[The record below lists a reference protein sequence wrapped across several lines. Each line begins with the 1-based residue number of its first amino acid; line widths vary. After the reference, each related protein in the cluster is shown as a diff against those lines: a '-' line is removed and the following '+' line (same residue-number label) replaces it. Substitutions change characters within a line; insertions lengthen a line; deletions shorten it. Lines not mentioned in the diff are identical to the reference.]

1 MPAKPIIIDG
11 PKRPK
16 AVAVRAKL
24 SKWNVSEAVVR
35 KAVEWA
41 RGRGPWTRQPGN
53 CRFWRDFRVS
63 L

>member
-1 MPAKPIIIDG
+1 MPAKLIVRTRL
-11 PKRPK
+11 KRPK

-24 SKWNVSEAVVR
+24 SERNMSGAIVR

-41 RGRGPWTRQPGN
+41 RGRG
-53 CRFWRDFRVS
+53 